1 MSRPFFTIFIILTL
15 TFVLHGL
22 SVAQKAK
29 PAAGPMVVCVVQLE
43 HADAEYLA
51 SILKPF
57 LSPEGSIVP
66 YVTTNVIIIKDR
78 QPVVDMLTKL
88 IKGKPCTPISQ
99 SSGAEMR
106 DSQEKLHLDQ

>member
-1 MSRPFFTIFIILTL
+1 MSRHFFIIFILLTL

-22 SVAQKAK
+22 SIAQKAK
-29 PAAGPMVVCVVQLE
+29 PVGGRMVVCVVQLE

-66 YVTTNVIIIKDR
+66 YVTTNTIIIKDR
-78 QPVVDMLTKL
+78 QPLVDMLTKL
-88 IKGKPCTPISQ
+88 IKGKPCTLISQ
-99 SSGAEMR
+99 SSDAKMHER
-106 DSQEKLHLDQ
+106 QEKTYLDQ

>member
-1 MSRPFFTIFIILTL
+1 MSRPFFIIFITLTL

-22 SVAQKAK
+22 SIAQKAQSV
-29 PAAGPMVVCVVQLE
+29 GGRMVVCVVQLE

-66 YVTTNVIIIKDR
+66 YATTNVIIIKDR
-78 QPVVDMLTKL
+78 QIVVDMLTKL
-88 IKGKPCTPISQ
+88 IKGKPCTPIAQ
-99 SSGAEMR
+99 SSGAKMR
-106 DSQEKLHLDQ
+106 DKQEKSHLDQ

>member
-1 MSRPFFTIFIILTL
+1 MGRPFFMIFIVLTP
-15 TFVLHGL
+15 TFVLHSL
-22 SVAQKAK
+22 AIAQKAK
-29 PAAGPMVVCVVQLE
+29 PVGGSMVVCVVQLE
-43 HADAEYLA
+43 HADSEYLV

-88 IKGKPCTPISQ
+88 FKCKPCIPISQ
-99 SSGAEMR
+99 SPCCKV
-106 DSQEKLHLDQ
+106 QEKQEKSHPDQ

>member
-1 MSRPFFTIFIILTL
+1 MSRPFFIIYMILAL
-15 TFVLHGL
+15 IFVLHGL
-22 SVAQKAK
+22 SIAQKAK
-29 PAAGPMVVCVVQLE
+29 PVGGRMVLCIVQLE

-66 YVTTNVIIIKDR
+66 YETTNVIIVKDR

-88 IKGKPCTPISQ
+88 IKGKPCTPTSQ
-99 SSGAEMR
+99 SSGAKMR
-106 DSQEKLHLDQ
+106 DRQEKSHLGQ

>member
-1 MSRPFFTIFIILTL
+1 MSRHFFIIFILLTL

-22 SVAQKAK
+22 SIAQEAK
-29 PAAGPMVVCVVQLE
+29 PVGGRVVICVVRLE

-57 LSPEGSIVP
+57 LSPEGSIAP
-66 YVTTNVIIIKDR
+66 YLTTNSIIIKDR

-99 SSGAEMR
+99 SSDTQMHER
-106 DSQEKLHLDQ
+106 QEKSHLDQ

>member
-1 MSRPFFTIFIILTL
+1 MNRLFFIIFIILTL

-22 SVAQKAK
+22 SIAQKAK
-29 PAAGPMVVCVVQLE
+29 PVGGRIVVCIVQLE

-78 QPVVDMLTKL
+78 QSVVDMLTKL

-99 SSGAEMR
+99 SSGAKMR
-106 DSQEKLHLDQ
+106 DRQEKSHLDQ